1 MIKSYRRVGQSS
13 HRIEDQSKR
22 LYANR
27 DGARGSTA
35 ERRIRRQSREK
46 ADEIHQ
52 NIVDIVTG
60 RVRQQDKSIE
70 HNGQIGKLELQYNVE
85 Q

>member
-13 HRIEDQSKR
+13 HSIEDQSKR

-27 DGARGSTA
+27 DDTRGGAA
-35 ERRIRRQSREK
+35 ERRIRWQSREK

-52 NIVDIVTG
+52 NVVDVVTG
-60 RVRQQDKSIE
+60 RVRQQDKSVE
-70 HNGQIGKLELQYNVE
+70 HNGQVGKLEL
-85 Q
+85 

>member
-27 DGARGSTA
+27 DDARGGTA
-35 ERRIRRQSREK
+35 KRRIRWQSCEK

-52 NIVDIVTG
+52 NVVDVVTG
-60 RVRQQDKSIE
+60 RVRQQDKSVE
-70 HNGQIGKLELQYNVE
+70 HNGQVGKLEL
-85 Q
+85 